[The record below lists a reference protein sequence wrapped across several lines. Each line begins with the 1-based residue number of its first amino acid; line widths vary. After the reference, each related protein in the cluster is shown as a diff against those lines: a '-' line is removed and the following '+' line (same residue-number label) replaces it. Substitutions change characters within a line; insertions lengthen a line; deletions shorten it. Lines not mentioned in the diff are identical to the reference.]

1 MLIQIEQSCRKRV
14 CVKKQVKKSLMC
26 LSRVSSEVEL
36 GGAGEGVVTE
46 DSADLLDIFRVEW
59 IKCGE

>member
-1 MLIQIEQSCRKRV
+1 
-14 CVKKQVKKSLMC
+14 MC

-36 GGAGEGVVTE
+36 GSAGEDVVTG

-59 IKCGE
+59 IECGE

>member
-1 MLIQIEQSCRKRV
+1 
-14 CVKKQVKKSLMC
+14 MC

-36 GGAGEGVVTE
+36 GGAGEGVVTG

-59 IKCGE
+59 IKCGK